1 MSALLDPSAV
11 RHGRVNGRY
20 FRENFAQGGIDL
32 VQIIP
37 ELVTN
42 ADSAIAL
49 GGRPAGRIVL
59 RFGPPDPAFVAGWKR
74 AMRQLRAPAL
84 LDWRHELRCTDDGV
98 GMDAAAVD
106 RRLGALG
113 VLPDA
118 GGQRG
123 LFGRGLRD
131 VWLAQG
137 GGRLEGVRDGRRVES
152 WFFPSGGDDPYAYV
166 HVRDEASTD
175 PPGTSITV
183 PLAAGRPPANARL
196 RRLVGPARPA
206 APGAG
211 GSRAPAVAGA
221 ARRGRAARDAAGSRS
236 PIRSARCWPTRRSRS
251 RPGCGRG

>member
-1 MSALLDPSAV
+1 MPLDPSLV

-49 GGRPAGRIVL
+49 GGRPSGRIVL
-59 RFGPPDPAFVAGWKR
+59 RFGPPDAGFAVEWKR
-74 AMRQLRAPAL
+74 AMRRLRAPAL
-84 LDWRHELRCTDDGV
+84 LEWRHELRCSDDGV
-98 GMDAAAVD
+98 GMDAATVD

-137 GGRLEGVRDGRRVES
+137 GGRLEGVRDGRLVES
-152 WFFPSGGDDPYAYV
+152 WFFASGGDDPYAYV
-166 HVRDEASTD
+166 HVRDEAANAATPS
-175 PPGTSITV
+175 GTRITV
-183 PLAAGRPPANARL
+183 PLAAGRAPAN
-196 RRLVGPARPA
+196 
-206 APGAG
+206 
-211 GSRAPAVAGA
+211 
-221 ARRGRAARDAAGSRS
+221 
-236 PIRSARCWPTRRSRS
+236 
-251 RPGCGRG
+251 